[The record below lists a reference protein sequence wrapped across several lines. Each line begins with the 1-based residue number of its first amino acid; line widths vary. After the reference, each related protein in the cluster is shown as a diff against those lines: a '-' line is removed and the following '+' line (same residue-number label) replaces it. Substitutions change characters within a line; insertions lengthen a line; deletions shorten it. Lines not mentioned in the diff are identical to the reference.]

1 MMSAKNRLEEETV
14 WLAQAQMAKLFGKG
28 RTTIT
33 KHIKNIFEEA
43 ELKKKWYVGISDT
56 PVRTVL

>member
-14 WLAQAQMAKLFGKG
+14 WLAQAQMAELFGKG

-33 KHIKNIFEEA
+33 EHIKNIFEEA

-56 PVRTVL
+56 RVRAVL